1 MPIRRRQSSFWVVA
15 TILSCLLLASSYS
28 QTQQDPNKRRILLR
42 VAPAYPVLARSMGL
56 QGTVRIDAFVSA
68 DGSVKSV
75 DLKGGHPVLAQSA
88 VDAVRQW
95 KWEPAPHDSHEPVEV
110 KFPPE

>member
-1 MPIRRRQSSFWVVA
+1 
-15 TILSCLLLASSYS
+15 
-28 QTQQDPNKRRILLR
+28 
-42 VAPAYPVLARSMGL
+42 MGL